1 MDERTRS
8 FLDLPRWVADR
19 NDERAGF
26 IHLAADGLWRAN
38 NWSGSL
44 GAFTTADE
52 AEAAIRAAPAKP
64 KVKKAPEPSPPIRL
78 RFESLTAIEAGY
90 QVFARKRQIGAV
102 IGLATANSRP
112 GIAAGKLANLLRLA
126 RLRAPCA
133 RQTGPNSV
141 GHERRSCRRSR
152 LYRARLGAGPGSVP
166 HKGSAPRGVA
176 EHSGST
182 RRLPQTSSTAVCR
195 ISASFLAQCQAACTT
210 SGRARFTNFCG
221 NCSTGKCPMPSWIGL
236 SAMLG
241 FLPEA
246 MRTIGGCEIPPPILT
261 WTFRK
266 NPLKADPPL
275 EPDI

>member
-90 QVFARKRQIGAV
+90 QVFVLI
-102 IGLATANSRP
+102 P
-112 GIAAGKLANLLRLA
+112 EEAAPQFRDD
-126 RLRAPCA
+126 
-133 RQTGPNSV
+133 V
-141 GHERRSCRRSR
+141 
-152 LYRARLGAGPGSVP
+152 
-166 HKGSAPRGVA
+166 APRNG
-176 EHSGST
+176 
-182 RRLPQTSSTAVCR
+182 
-195 ISASFLAQCQAACTT
+195 
-210 SGRARFTNFCG
+210 
-221 NCSTGKCPMPSWIGL
+221 M
-236 SAMLG
+236 M
-241 FLPEA
+241 
-246 MRTIGGCEIPPPILT
+246 PPPDSEMI
-261 WTFRK
+261 
-266 NPLKADPPL
+266 APPIT
-275 EPDI
+275 E

>member
-102 IGLATANSRP
+102 IGLASGQFAAWNRGGKIGEFATLGQAESAVRAADRAQQRRP
-112 GIAAGKLANLLRLA
+112 
-126 RLRAPCA
+126 
-133 RQTGPNSV
+133 
-141 GHERRSCRRSR
+141 
-152 LYRARLGAGPGSVP
+152 
-166 HKGSAPRGVA
+166 
-176 EHSGST
+176 
-182 RRLPQTSSTAVCR
+182 
-195 ISASFLAQCQAACTT
+195 
-210 SGRARFTNFCG
+210 
-221 NCSTGKCPMPSWIGL
+221 
-236 SAMLG
+236 
-241 FLPEA
+241 
-246 MRTIGGCEIPPPILT
+246 
-261 WTFRK
+261 
-266 NPLKADPPL
+266 
-275 EPDI
+275 